1 MVEAP
6 ATHYNSQELQFAQQ
20 KRHLS
25 RWNIVN
31 MNIAYNTEVELLKE
45 LEEAA
50 ASMHIAPV
58 CD

>member
-31 MNIAYNTEVELLKE
+31 MNIAYNTEVELLE